1 VKVLVL
7 GAGGHGQ
14 VVADILRSQQAAGE
28 ELRFAGYLDDR
39 QSSRPNRDSTIL
51 GAIHQW
57 SSVTHDAVIVA
68 IGDNATRKKRFD
80 ELTAAGA
87 RFVVAR
93 HPSTTVASEIS
104 IGAGSMLC
112 AGVIINTRACIG
124 ANTIINTA
132 ASIDHHC
139 RIGDHAHI
147 APGVR
152 LGGNV
157 EVGEG
162 ALLGI
167 GAIVLPGIKVG
178 AWATVGAGAVVTE
191 DVAAGTT
198 VVGVPARV
206 LTPVGR

>member
-28 ELRFAGYLDDR
+28 QLRFAGYLDDR
-39 QSSRPNRDSTIL
+39 EGSRHEGGGTVL
-51 GAIHQW
+51 GAINQW
-57 SSVTHDAVIVA
+57 SSISHDGVIVA

-87 RFVVAR
+87 RFVTPR
-93 HPSTTVASEIS
+93 HPSTTVASEVS
-104 IGAGSMLC
+104 IGTGSMLC
-112 AGVIINTRACIG
+112 AGVIINTHAWIG
-124 ANTIINTA
+124 VNTIINTG

-139 RIGDHAHI
+139 RIGDHVHV

-157 EVGEG
+157 EVGDG
-162 ALLGI
+162 ALVGI
-167 GAIVLPGIKVG
+167 GAIVLPGTKVG
-178 AWATVGAGAVVTE
+178 AWSTVGAGAVVTK